1 MKFQIMKLIQT
12 IEKLERLDILIWLQ
26 ITGKPRELAR
36 KLGISQSTLFLLF
49 HLAKKLGAQITYNPS
64 SCTYQYTKP
73 MRFVAGFF
81 EVQDEP
87 SEKKQEVK
95 ATQTA
100 P

>member
-1 MKFQIMKLIQT
+1 MKLIQT

-36 KLGISQSTLFLLF
+36 KLGISQSTLYLLLN
-49 HLAKKLGAQITYNPS
+49 LAKKLGAQITYNPS

-73 MRFVAGFF
+73 MRFIAGFF

-87 SEKKQEVK
+87 LKKKQEG
-95 ATQTA
+95 TE
-100 P
+100 